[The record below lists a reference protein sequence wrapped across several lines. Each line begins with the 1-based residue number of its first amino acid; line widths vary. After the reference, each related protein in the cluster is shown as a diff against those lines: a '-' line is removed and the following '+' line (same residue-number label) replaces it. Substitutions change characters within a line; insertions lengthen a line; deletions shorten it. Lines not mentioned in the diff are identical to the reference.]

1 MIMNKCLIFLIL
13 FLALFTVAAVSA
25 NENVT
30 LDDQTVSQGIE
41 ELPVADGIEISEN
54 ESSNTA
60 QVSQMD
66 TRIEAEDVTANHNE
80 KAELV
85 GYLKDGNNQ
94 PVCNKTVSI
103 FINAKSYNKTTDNF
117 GKVVLKLDLKH
128 NTYNATIRFG
138 GDENY
143 TASAAN
149 FIVVVKS
156 IQMAIKTS
164 NYKTYVD
171 SGLYFKAKVFDKI
184 TKAPLSGVNV
194 LFKVYIGNNKY
205 KKYYAITDKNGMAV
219 LKKNFK
225 VGSYRIVTSIKKNKK
240 VKSKAKLT
248 VKATEEMG
256 CSSLYLQVSKTE
268 GTLGFRRDSTY
279 AANLHIKVIKWQGR
293 TALKQYKNKNSY
305 FFHAIITSD
314 GWAIGNGGAD
324 NSGINK
330 AIQKLAGKIVKSG
343 KIKMS
348 ILKKIQRYEKS
359 LGIGHF
365 AIKAP
370 NGKYAVVWANSIQKG
385 KLKAGQY
392 LCVPNKKSSFK
403 QGSWNKFSKNPAKA
417 AIKILAKDSFGV
429 NRRDVTVFH
438 WKSVT
443 EEGSTSSSVSVYA
456 ANDDGHLVGRST
468 AHLKDN
474 IYFKNTFF
482 SKNKLPR
489 TPSKL
494 LLGVHNFGSIDKII
508 KIQTVV
514 KAPELTKTLNES
526 KTFKIKVKDKKTKQ
540 PIKNVKIKIKIGD
553 VIYTVRTDS
562 NGVAKFNPKSLGVG
576 SYKVKIFSG
585 NKKYY
590 VSAKSAIVIE

>member
-30 LDDQTVSQGIE
+30 LDDQTVSRGIE

-248 VKATEEMG
+248 VKATAEMG

>member
-248 VKATEEMG
+248 VKATAEMG

-403 QGSWNKFSKNPAKA
+403 QGSWNKFSKNPVKA

-585 NKKYY
+585 NNKYY
-590 VSAKSAIVIE
+590 ISAKSAIVIE

>member
-13 FLALFTVAAVSA
+13 FLVLFTVAAVSA

-117 GKVVLKLDLKH
+117 GKVVLKLDLKP

-194 LFKVYIGNNKY
+194 LFKVYMGNNKY

-248 VKATEEMG
+248 VKATAEMG

>member
-1 MIMNKCLIFLIL
+1 MNKCLIFLIL

-117 GKVVLKLDLKH
+117 GKVVLKLDLKP

-184 TKAPLSGVNV
+184 TKAPLSGVKV

-225 VGSYRIVTSIKKNKK
+225 VGSYWIVTSIKKNKK

-248 VKATEEMG
+248 VKATAEMG

>member
-66 TRIEAEDVTANHNE
+66 TRIEAEDVTVNHNE

-85 GYLKDGNNQ
+85 GYLKDGNKQ

-117 GKVVLKLDLKH
+117 GKVVLKLDLKP
-128 NTYNATIRFG
+128 NAYNATIRFG

-184 TKAPLSGVNV
+184 TKAPLSGVKV

-248 VKATEEMG
+248 VKATAEMG

-348 ILKKIQRYEKS
+348 ILKKIQHYEKS

-392 LCVPNKKSSFK
+392 LCVPNKKSLFK
-403 QGSWNKFSKNPAKA
+403 HGSWNKFSKNPAKA

-494 LLGVHNFGSIDKII
+494 LLGVHDFGSIDKII
-508 KIQTVV
+508 KVQTVV

-526 KTFKIKVKDKKTKQ
+526 KTFKIKVKDKKTKK

>member
-13 FLALFTVAAVSA
+13 FLVLFTVAAVSA

-117 GKVVLKLDLKH
+117 GKVVLKLDLKP

-248 VKATEEMG
+248 VKATAEMG

>member
-13 FLALFTVAAVSA
+13 FLALFTVVAVSA

-30 LDDQTVSQGIE
+30 LDDQTVSPGIE

-66 TRIEAEDVTANHNE
+66 TRIEAEDVTVNHNE

-85 GYLKDGNNQ
+85 GYLKDGNKQ

-117 GKVVLKLDLKH
+117 GKVVLKLDLKP
-128 NTYNATIRFG
+128 NVYNATIRFG

-184 TKAPLSGVNV
+184 TKAPLSGVKV

-248 VKATEEMG
+248 VKATAEMG

-403 QGSWNKFSKNPAKA
+403 QGSWDMFSKNPAKA

-443 EEGSTSSSVSVYA
+443 EEGSTSSRVSVYA